1 MERKLKNLFDFQ
13 RFVRD
18 PALQRII
25 DEAESYMEAV
35 ELSDDILDLAAAGTA
50 VDPEKIKGA
59 KNG

>member
-1 MERKLKNLFDFQ
+1 MERILNNLFDFQ

-25 DEAESYMEAV
+25 DEAENYSEAV
-35 ELSDDILDLAAAGTA
+35 ELSDDILGLAAGGIA
-50 VDPEKIKGA
+50 VDPDKIKGA

>member
-13 RFVRD
+13 RFARN

-25 DEAESYMEAV
+25 DEAESYTEAV
-35 ELSDDILDLAAAGTA
+35 ELSDDVLGLAAGGTA